1 MKPQDVYQEVNNLL
15 FHELKSLGKVS
26 TGNNQ
31 PWNGQEFTYW
41 NWAKENIPNNVWM
54 LTLRTHESS
63 RKESVYEEET
73 EIWLLISKGKR
84 LEREK
89 ISESHAYRIN
99 IESSAT
105 VSLIPESQEKTAQIF
120 IQLWIGC

>member
-41 NWAKENIPNNVWM
+41 NWAKRMKIYELEEQKQEQESYNLLRNGREILGHYKEEN
-54 LTLRTHESS
+54 
-63 RKESVYEEET
+63 
-73 EIWLLISKGKR
+73 
-84 LEREK
+84 
-89 ISESHAYRIN
+89 
-99 IESSAT
+99 ESSA
-105 VSLIPESQEKTAQIF
+105 QD
-120 IQLWIGC
+120 

>member
-41 NWAKENIPNNVWM
+41 NWALTYRTRFWM
-54 LTLRTHESS
+54 IETGEKHKVITFRRGT
-63 RKESVYEEET
+63 RKLPLHNWMA
-73 EIWLLISKGKR
+73 IRNDL
-84 LEREK
+84 
-89 ISESHAYRIN
+89 
-99 IESSAT
+99 
-105 VSLIPESQEKTAQIF
+105 
-120 IQLWIGC
+120 